1 MAVSLLAAMSAAQ
14 AAAVVAVAAMSVAET
29 AAVAV
34 AALPMAL
41 ERRVGLPLEQKAAE
55 STQLVESPLAQGSGL
70 D

>member
-1 MAVSLLAAMSAAQ
+1 MTVSLLAAVAAQ
-14 AAAVVAVAAMSVAET
+14 T

-34 AALPMAL
+34 AALAVAV

-55 STQLVESPLAQGSGL
+55 ATQLAESPLAQGSGL

>member
-1 MAVSLLAAMSAAQ
+1 MALPAASYQAPTVVTVSLLAAVAAQ
-14 AAAVVAVAAMSVAET
+14 T

-34 AALPMAL
+34 AALAVAV

-55 STQLVESPLAQGSGL
+55 STQLAESPLAQGSGL

>member
-14 AAAVVAVAAMSVAET
+14 AAAVAVAAMSVAQT

>member
-1 MAVSLLAAMSAAQ
+1 MTVSLLAAVAAQ
-14 AAAVVAVAAMSVAET
+14 T

-34 AALPMAL
+34 AALAVAV

-55 STQLVESPLAQGSGL
+55 SESPLAQGSGL

>member
-1 MAVSLLAAMSAAQ
+1 MTVSLLAAVAAQ
-14 AAAVVAVAAMSVAET
+14 T